1 MSAPILINRIEIEL
15 QLESISH
22 DFEILKISTDLQ
34 GKQNFGKVVTAIYQ
48 SVQPLSLCKIEKSM
62 YVALIRKGHKYKLN
76 DDHFSLKTV
85 KPGDLSKSVCA
96 KLIIGALPSI
106 MNEEYTA
113 SEGIGL
119 YYLSDVEVIK
129 GVEVI
134 RAFEIKL
141 EWEQKKHL
149 VLKIHAA
156 TFTPIHYHTN
166 AKGELYADCTHLP
179 RVKFDRWSQELNRS
193 KNGEF
198 IKKKHRDKRMRS
210 EVVSLDTKNP
220 SKFWRTKIGILAT
233 FMNDAEKYLRQYLRI
248 QFQTL
253 GPEYRVHF
261 KESDIKIAYEKI
273 SELLSLHPINII
285 NLTEANILPLFDA
298 LRKDGLTVTQSDTID
313 SKAANIA
320 IHHQKDYY
328 ESQHRI
334 DPYSELRSNRD
345 TVIQSAYPE
354 TILKDDKLVRTTYDA
369 CKKELFIKWEV
380 AERELKFAI
389 PKGNWSFIICRA
401 NNNDELIFITL
412 NCEQGKL
419 AFNALD
425 LPAAQDAFL
434 LDLPRPMK
442 DGDHAVIHLDTGDT
456 FLLEDTNYIALPQYD
471 QLAQVM
477 NELSDGYACGIQRE
491 WIVEFLTLLQN
502 GQIQTSN
509 PGLVESRLNN
519 LLLQHR
525 NVDVFYKE
533 QLFKNQDIKIAYK
546 GSFQTFFDWI
556 ATEKGLKLGA
566 SLKSQESGF
575 IEASLGL
582 FYNEAERLY
591 FVGDKN
597 NVKSIPKFCRIKRI
611 LTDSAVVPGELLQ
624 MMEVFHIRHK
634 QATIYPFPFKHLREF
649 FTTDYHRS
657 DVGNY

>member
-76 DDHFSLKTV
+76 DGHFSLKTV